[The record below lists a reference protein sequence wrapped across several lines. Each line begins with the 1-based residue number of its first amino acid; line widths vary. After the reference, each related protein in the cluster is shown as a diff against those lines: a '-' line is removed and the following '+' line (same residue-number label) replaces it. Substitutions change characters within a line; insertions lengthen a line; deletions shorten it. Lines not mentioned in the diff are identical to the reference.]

1 MNEIIC
7 LLQLIDTPTMQP
19 FNLGKPLYLIFKT
32 VYATMLSTKSGLQK
46 ERQMDTV
53 FGKVI
58 IEYKNGNNVIQVCNT
73 MDVCSLVIND
83 KVVDAYVGLVMPR
96 VVLKGKIQDGDKEIP
111 VQAKMGF
118 IFMRLYYNGAK
129 VATKFMGI
137 N

>member
-1 MNEIIC
+1 
-7 LLQLIDTPTMQP
+7 
-19 FNLGKPLYLIFKT
+19 
-32 VYATMLSTKSGLQK
+32 
-46 ERQMDTV
+46 MDTV
-53 FGKVI
+53 FGKVK
-58 IEYKNGNNVIQVCNT
+58 IEYKNGSNVIQVCNT

-111 VQAKMGF
+111 VEAKMGF